1 MNFETSNLLDYDLT
15 QLSLLIECIDDKIK
29 EEKMLVEQRFNLI
42 EKCEDMSECLEIEL
56 RHQISNKHDRLADLY
71 GLRVA
76 IMNAHQVVIRRE
88 KMISN

>member
-1 MNFETSNLLDYDLT
+1 MNFETSNLLNYDLT

-29 EEKMLVEQRFNLI
+29 EEKKLVEYRFNII
-42 EKCEDMSECLEIEL
+42 ENSEDISERLEIEL
-56 RHQISNKHDRLADLY
+56 RHQISNKNNRLQDLY

-88 KMISN
+88 KMIQN